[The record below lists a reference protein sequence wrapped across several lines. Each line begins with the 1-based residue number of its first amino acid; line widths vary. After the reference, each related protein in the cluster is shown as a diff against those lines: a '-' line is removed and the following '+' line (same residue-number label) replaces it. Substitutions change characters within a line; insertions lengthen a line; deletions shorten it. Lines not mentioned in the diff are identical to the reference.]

1 MKRRVVKQFLVTL
14 LSALICACATAQ
26 RDNHANDH
34 HANNHHAN
42 SGDNKYVGEIT
53 AEQLLNNYSKF
64 KKEFDSH
71 IPEVKDVNNFKML
84 KGSDLVVFFGVWCH
98 DSQREV
104 PRLLKLID
112 TSGVNL
118 NSVTLI
124 AINQK
129 KELPQSYQ
137 DQFKV
142 KYTPTFFV
150 LQQQQVIAKLVEKP
164 KNSITQDLLSQIFH

>member
-1 MKRRVVKQFLVTL
+1 MKKRVVKQLIVTF

-26 RDNHANDH
+26 RDSHADDH
-34 HANNHHAN
+34 HAS
-42 SGDNKYVGEIT
+42 SGDKKYVGEIT
-53 AEQLLNNYSKF
+53 AEKLLNDYYKF
-64 KKEFDSH
+64 KKEYDSH
-71 IPEVKDVNNFKML
+71 VPESKDVNNFNML

-112 TSGVNL
+112 MSGVNL
-118 NSVTLI
+118 NSVTLV

-137 DQFKV
+137 EQFKV

-150 LQQQQVIAKLVEKP
+150 LQQQQIIAELVEKP